1 MARSTVHA
9 VALAAALSCGPVGAA
24 VVASYTNS
32 FDIEFFDNSPD
43 VWLTSDVLLNA
54 GFASLKYTVSYQLLD
69 VGLDVTWYDQN
80 NSVLVHGGGGYASG
94 HYAYSLDVDYVG
106 QLAPV
111 IGHRLFGGKADF
123 SAGQVQ
129 KFPCFSK
136 VCPTSHY
143 DWAHNAPP
151 SPAPGPQQATFATAS
166 GAEGLDETRATLS
179 VLVPDVN
186 DPDNRD
192 ADTVLGLYRF
202 TSAAKQLAAG
212 WQYRYTVTNL
222 TASEVDVDLELL
234 QLSGLLAPGASR
246 EVLVTSDAAPGL
258 LRTTPSVR
266 RDDGPFGDMRFDALA
281 PVPDIPSGWAL
292 AAGLPGLTLLMRRR
306 RRARKAWD
314 HPGSRASL

>member
-1 MARSTVHA
+1 MARSIVPA
-9 VALAAALSCGPVGAA
+9 VALAAALSCGPAA
-24 VVASYTNS
+24 ATVVASYTNQ

-80 NSVLVHGGGGYASG
+80 NSVLVHGGGGYSSG

-143 DWAHNAPP
+143 DWVHNAPP
-151 SPAPGPQQATFATAS
+151 PPGPSAQQATFANAAA
-166 GAEGLDETRATLS
+166 AEGLDETRATLS
-179 VLVPDVN
+179 VLVPDID

-192 ADTVLGLYRF
+192 ADAVTALYRF
-202 TSAAKQLAAG
+202 TSAAQQLGSA
-212 WQYRYTVTNL
+212 WQYRYSVTNL
-222 TASEVDVDLELL
+222 TGSEVVVDLELL
-234 QLSGLLAPGASR
+234 QLSGVLAPGASR
-246 EVLVTSDAAPGL
+246 EVLVNSSAAPGL

-266 RDDGPFGDMRFDALA
+266 RDDGPFGDLRFDALA

-292 AAGLPGLTLLMRRR
+292 AAGLSGLTLLMRRR
-306 RRARKAWD
+306 R
-314 HPGSRASL
+314 P